1 LEKKVADLKKTD
13 IEQTGCCIWIQHEK
27 LRLVKFFRIESKKIF
42 NVFLKKQVTRRPLGL
57 A

>member
-13 IEQTGCCIWIQHEK
+13 IEQTGCCIWIQHKK
-27 LRLVKFFRIESKKIF
+27 LRLVKFFRIESKKNL